1 MKKFLA
7 NFLYYLRRGYGLR
20 RAWLLAKVTL

>member
-1 MKKFLA
+1 MKKFVA
-7 NFLYYLRRGYGLR
+7 DFLYYLRRGYGLR